1 MMLAVNRVNFLGGGD
16 SREDK
21 RFKLVTRV
29 QSRIEIAKKTMGRR
43 NCKLG
48 SLGDGDSREN

>member
-43 NCKLG
+43 NCKLM